1 MTETLKLLI
10 IEDDTNQI
18 QMYQDNID
26 LYNYSN
32 KQNIEPNCITN
43 LEEGLKALEN
53 PNYDAAI
60 VDLKLSQGD
69 QDGKGNLII
78 SKIRCALR
86 IPIVII
92 SGYPQDLDA
101 QYKTEDNPFIKVH
114 QKDDNFSK
122 ILDDIIAVYK
132 TGITNILGKKGHIE
146 QYLNDIFWNHLST
159 TIDYWKSQVV
169 NDKNIEKILLR
180 YTLSHLQEH
189 LELSDT
195 QEDFEEY
202 LPIEMYV
209 SPPIKKNAFTGDI
222 IKCTEDESFWIIL
235 NPSCDMAQ
243 SKAKNITVALIEK
256 IENDYIL
263 SLKRQIREDSS
274 GVHAINKQL
283 ELEKLLRNSG
293 SLKYHFLP
301 EASCFK
307 GGFINFQKIKS
318 VRYKDL
324 YLKFE
329 RIASVTD
336 RFAKDIIARFSHYYS
351 RQGQPDFNT
360 SKILEDLL
368 KDNRQEEKIVK

>member
-1 MTETLKLLI
+1 MTKQLKLLI
-10 IEDDTNQI
+10 IEDDTDQI
-18 QMYQDNID
+18 QMYQDNIEH
-26 LYNYSN
+26 YNYTN
-32 KQNIEPNCITN
+32 KQNIEPYCINN
-43 LEEGLKALEN
+43 LDEGLQALDT
-53 PNYDAAI
+53 PDYDAAI
-60 VDLKLSQGD
+60 VDLKLTQGD
-69 QDGKGNLII
+69 QEGKGNQII
-78 SKIRCALR
+78 AKIKSSLR
-86 IPIVII
+86 IPIIII
-92 SGYPQDLDA
+92 SGYPQDLNA
-101 QYKTEDNPFIKVH
+101 QYKAENNPFIKVH
-114 QKDDNFSK
+114 QKDDNFLE
-122 ILDDIIAVYK
+122 IVDDIVAVHK

-146 QYLNDIFWNHLST
+146 QYLNNIFWNHISAT
-159 TIDYWKSQVV
+159 VDFWKSQVV
-169 NDKNIEKILLR
+169 ADNDIEKILLR

-222 IKCTEDESFWIIL
+222 IKFIEDDSFWIIL

-243 SKAKNITVALIEK
+243 SKAKNITIAQIEK

-263 SLKRQIREDSS
+263 NLKREIRQDST
-274 GVHAINKQL
+274 GEKALIKQT

-301 EASCFK
+301 QASCFE
-307 GGFINFQKIKS
+307 GGFINFQKVKS
-318 VRYKDL
+318 IRYRDL
-324 YLKFE
+324 DGNYE

-368 KDNRQEEKIVK
+368 RNNRQEEKV